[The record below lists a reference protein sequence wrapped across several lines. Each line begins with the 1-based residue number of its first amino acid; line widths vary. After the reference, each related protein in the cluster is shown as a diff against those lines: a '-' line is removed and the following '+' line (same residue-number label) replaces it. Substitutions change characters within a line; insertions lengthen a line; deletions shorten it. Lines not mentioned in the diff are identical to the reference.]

1 MDLWNNQ
8 INHNELELLCKSLN
22 FHEVVQFW
30 SSIFEKTP
38 PRKLFRPGKILWS
51 NIIVWRRVEGIQ
63 YCVSLKYSSNM
74 VSIEALYR
82 KSWKLICNV
91 IIPFPFS
98 NLRSEKRLKDDLK
111 RTPPKKIK
119 VTEELHA
126 IWSEKNTQSF
136 SSFCF
141 YNFKK
146 IMKQVIIY
154 P

>member
-1 MDLWNNQ
+1 M
-8 INHNELELLCKSLN
+8 IKY
-22 FHEVVQFW
+22 
-30 SSIFEKTP
+30 
-38 PRKLFRPGKILWS
+38 
-51 NIIVWRRVEGIQ
+51 IVCRRVEGIQ
-63 YCVSLKYSSNM
+63 YNASMKYSSNM
-74 VSIEALYR
+74 ESIEALYR

-98 NLRSEKRLKDDLK
+98 SLRSEKRLKDDRK
-111 RTPPKKIK
+111 RTPRKKIK

-146 IMKQVIIY
+146 NHEASNNLSINHFILVLLSLISFFTKLVSYRMPKKVVTAKILLSQIML
-154 P
+154 